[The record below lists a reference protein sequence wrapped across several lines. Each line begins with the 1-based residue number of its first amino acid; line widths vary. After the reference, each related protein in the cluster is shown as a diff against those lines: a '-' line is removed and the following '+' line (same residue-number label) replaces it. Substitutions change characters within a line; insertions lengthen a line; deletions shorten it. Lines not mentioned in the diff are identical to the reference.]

1 MHDLI
6 NYIHE
11 REEVLQYLSDL
22 KDIQNLPRAYL
33 VNVIN
38 SILEM
43 NSDSESTK
51 LSLKEIIKL
60 AFRTKFL

>member
-60 AFRTKFL
+60 VLYAL